1 MIFGVNV
8 VLSNSLLIARAPA
21 LCRSRGVGKAALLL
35 QGEADIAV
43 VLQLVSEASVPGQDH
58 SAEALDRRR
67 LVHAVRMMRGVSRAT
82 VIQ

>member
-8 VLSNSLLIARAPA
+8 RPLKLFVLHALRV

-43 VLQLVSEASVPGQDH
+43 VLQLVSEASVPCQDH